1 MLKKA
6 LNYML
11 DNDPEKTISQKGSNI
26 RKKIRPAFVKLLAM
40 SNKLK
45 LQVESKSV
53 VNTDRPIIYVASHA
67 FKDDVQ
73 NTLVTIKDDTYI
85 VFGNI
90 DLFYNT
96 FDGLGLWIHGTQL
109 VNRYDKESKHAMLK
123 KMDKIIDYG
132 NNILIFPE
140 ATWNMSPNH
149 LMEKLHWGFYETA
162 MKHNALVVPVITYKV
177 GKKCYARQLDA
188 IDLKNVEDNDVESII
203 KLINKFISKGN
214 DLNIYKGDEFVNYSN
229 LMKNLKTITD
239 VASIEN
245 NKEKKLE
252 YIKVVETKAKEY
264 LEKKE
269 EYEYDDEFKQSA
281 VKLMNHIISRIST
294 ATKEVMV
301 KKVRDIMATEKYDLF
316 EKHPDYSYM
325 KDGKD
330 MYDAWDD
337 YIDDTIK
344 GTPYFY
350 PELERTT
357 LLNDPLE
364 VDIEDVMPNVKKK
377 RR

>member
-1 MLKKA
+1 MLKKT

-11 DNDPEKTISQKGSNI
+11 DNDPDKTISQKGSNV
-26 RKKIRPAFVKLLAM
+26 RKKIRPAFVKLLAL

-45 LQVESKSV
+45 LQIERKSTV
-53 VNTDRPIIYVASHA
+53 DTDRPIIYVASHA

-73 NTLVTIKDDTYI
+73 NTILTIKDDTYI

-109 VNRYDKESKHAMLK
+109 VNRYDKESRHAMLK
-123 KMDKIIDYG
+123 KMDKIIEYG

-149 LMEKLHWGFYETA
+149 LMEKLHWGFYDTA
-162 MKHNALVVPVITYKV
+162 IKNNALVVPVITYKV
-177 GKKCYARQLDA
+177 GKNCYARQLDA
-188 IDLKNVEDNDVESII
+188 IDLKNVEDEDVESII
-203 KLINKFISKGN
+203 RMINKFISKGN
-214 DLNIYKGDEFVNYSN
+214 DLNIYKGNEFTNYSN
-229 LMKNLKTITD
+229 LMKDLKTIID
-239 VASIEN
+239 AAAIDN
-245 NKEKKLE
+245 NKDKKID
-252 YIKVVETKAKEY
+252 YIKAVQDKAKEY
-264 LEKKE
+264 LDNKE
-269 EYEYDDEFKQSA
+269 EYNYEDEFKQSS
-281 VKLMNHIISRIST
+281 VKLMNHLVSRIST

-316 EKHPDYSYM
+316 EKHPDYSHM

-330 MYDAWDD
+330 IYSAWDD
-337 YIDDTIK
+337 YIDETIK

-350 PELERTT
+350 PEPEKTT
-357 LLNDPLE
+357 LLQDPLE
-364 VDIEDVMPNVKKK
+364 VDIEDVMPKVKQK